1 MKLEL
6 TYVKDNPD
14 GSATFDLDYD
24 DEAKQYLIQYAI
36 VNIMKEF
43 IAKEKENAKS
53 SD

>member
-36 VNIMKEF
+36 VNMLKEY
-43 IAKEKENAKS
+43 IEKEKENAKN

>member
-24 DEAKQYLIQYAI
+24 DEAKQFMIQYAI
-36 VNIMKEF
+36 TNMIKEM
-43 IAKEKENAKS
+43 IEREKENAKS